1 LSKNKLKLLIIPKK
15 EEVSNMDNVLS
26 SIDNSVKE
34 QIMKAAE
41 LLATSTFAPPTRSV
55 FSPENITE
63 DIKMLVPV
71 NTPIRNRTPRVQGFG
86 QAAVFKRLTSKLH
99 SNTGAAGVGTNT
111 AVAFADGGA
120 PSETSQ
126 TYDTVAYPFKLLGR
140 KVEVGGMAIAATR
153 GGTPGGNQTV
163 NGDNMLTGREKV
175 KAVEVMLGEEE
186 LLIGGD
192 VNTSALQF
200 DGLGKQIT
208 TNSGN
213 AALLT
218 ASGIGSFCNTGYL
231 AGADFTVAYA
241 NARQNRAVADNLEWS
256 GSIQRAFISNTGS
269 VTVGYKVKNVINP
282 VTGNVIDL
290 EVSRYVGGDAYL
302 LTEKDAAGENWVQIE
317 ELIPMSRVD
326 VPSSNFSQI
335 RFVLEALV
343 LEVIGEP
350 FQMKVGGLAIG

>member
-1 LSKNKLKLLIIPKK
+1 MNPQ
-15 EEVSNMDNVLS
+15 DVLS
-26 SIDNSVKE
+26 DFDAQTRE
-34 QIMKAAE
+34 AIMKAAE
-41 LLATSTFAPPTRSV
+41 VLTTSTFSPPTRSV
-55 FSPENITE
+55 FAPENITE
-63 DIKMLVPV
+63 DIKLVVPV
-71 NTPIRNRTPRVQGFG
+71 ATPLRNRFPRVDGFG

-111 AVAFADGGA
+111 AIAFADAGA
-120 PSETSQ
+120 PNETSQ

-140 KVEVGGMAIAATR
+140 KVEVGGLAIAATR
-153 GGTPGGNQTV
+153 NQLGNNPVTG
-163 NGDNMLTGREKV
+163 GDNMLTSRERT
-175 KAVEVMLGEEE
+175 KATEVMIGEEE
-186 LLIGGD
+186 LIIGGD

-218 ASGIGSFCNTGYL
+218 ASGIGTFCNTLYL
-231 AGADFTVAYA
+231 AGGDPTVLAA
-241 NARQNRAVADNLEWS
+241 NARQNRAIADNLEWS
-256 GSIQRAFISNTGS
+256 GSIQRAFINDTGN
-269 VTVGYKVKNVINP
+269 VTAGYRVANVINP

-302 LTEKDAAGENWVQIE
+302 LTETDASGENWIQIE

-350 FQMKVGGLAIG
+350 FQMKIGGLAIG

>member
-1 LSKNKLKLLIIPKK
+1 
-15 EEVSNMDNVLS
+15 MDNVFNG
-26 SIDNSVKE
+26 IDQAMRE
-34 QIMKAAE
+34 AIIKAAE
-41 LLATSTFAPPTRSV
+41 TVATQPFSPPARSV
-55 FSPENITE
+55 FAPENITE
-63 DIKMLVPV
+63 DVKLVVPKE
-71 NTPIRNRTPRVQGFG
+71 TPIRNRTPRVKGSG

-99 SNTGAAGVGTNT
+99 SNTGAGGVGTNT
-111 AVAFADGGA
+111 AIAFADAGT
-120 PSETSQ
+120 PNETSQ

-140 KVEVGGMAIAATR
+140 KVEVGGMAIAATANQL
-153 GGTPGGNQTV
+153 GNDPVTGGN
-163 NGDNMLTGREKV
+163 NMLDSRERT

-218 ASGIGSFCNTGYL
+218 ASGIGTFCNNVYQ
-231 AGADFTVAYA
+231 AGGDPSVLYA
-241 NARQNRAVADNLEWS
+241 NARQMRAIGDNLEWS
-256 GSIQRAFISNTGS
+256 GSIQRAFINNVGN
-269 VTVGYKVKNVINP
+269 VTAGYKVSNVLNP
-282 VTGNVIDL
+282 ITGTVIDL

-302 LTEKDAAGENWVQIE
+302 LQEKSISGDNWIQVE

-326 VPSSNFSQI
+326 VPSSAFSSV
-335 RFVLEALV
+335 RFIVEALV

-350 FQMKVGGLAIG
+350 LQLKVGGLAIG

>member
-1 LSKNKLKLLIIPKK
+1 
-15 EEVSNMDNVLS
+15 MHDVLNQFDQQARES
-26 SIDNSVKE
+26 
-34 QIMKAAE
+34 IMKAAE
-41 LLATSTFAPPTRSV
+41 ILATTTFSPPTRSV
-55 FSPENITE
+55 FAPENITE
-63 DIKMLVPV
+63 DIKLLVPV
-71 NTPIRNRTPRVQGFG
+71 HTPIRNRTPRVQGFG
-86 QAAVFKRLTSKLH
+86 QAAVFKRLTSRLH

-111 AVAFADGGA
+111 AVAFADAGA
-120 PSETSQ
+120 PNETSQ

-140 KVEVGGMAIAATR
+140 KVEVGGLAIAATR
-153 GGTPGGNQTV
+153 NQL
-163 NGDNMLTGREKV
+163 GDNPVTGGSNMLDSRERV

-192 VNTSALQF
+192 VATSALQF

-218 ASGIGSFCNTGYL
+218 ASGIGKFCNDVYG
-231 AGADFTVAYA
+231 AGGDPSVLYA

-256 GSIQRAFISNTGS
+256 GSIQRAFINDRGN
-269 VTVGYKVKNVINP
+269 VTSGFKVGNVINP

-302 LTEKDAAGENWVQIE
+302 LQEKDISGDNWVQVE

-326 VPSSNFSQI
+326 VASSNFSTI

-350 FQMKVGGLAIG
+350 FQMKIGGLAIG

>member
-1 LSKNKLKLLIIPKK
+1 
-15 EEVSNMDNVLS
+15 M
-26 SIDNSVKE
+26 NSVLNE
-34 QIMKAAE
+34 VDSQVRESIMKAAE
-41 LLATSTFAPPTRSV
+41 LLATQSFSPPARSV
-55 FSPENITE
+55 FAPENITE
-63 DIKMLVPV
+63 DIKLLVPTQAV
-71 NTPIRNRTPRVQGFG
+71 LRNRLPRVQGFG

-111 AVAFADGGA
+111 AIAFVDAGA
-120 PSETSQ
+120 PSETTQ

-140 KVEVGGMAIAATR
+140 KVEVGGLAIAATR
-153 GGTPGGNQTV
+153 NSGLGNNPVTGGGN
-163 NGDNMLTGREKV
+163 MLDSRERV

-192 VNTSALQF
+192 VSTSALQF

-208 TNSGN
+208 TNSGT
-213 AALLT
+213 ASLLT
-218 ASGIGSFCNTGYL
+218 ASGIGSYANTVFL
-231 AGADFTVAYA
+231 AGGDPSVLVA
-241 NARQNRAVADNLEWS
+241 NAKQNRAIADNLEWS
-256 GSIQRAFISNTGS
+256 GSIQRAMIPNAKG
-269 VTVGYKVKNVINP
+269 VTAGYKVSNVINP

-302 LTEKDAAGENWVQIE
+302 LQERSAAGDNCIQIE

-343 LEVIGEP
+343 LEVIYEP
-350 FQMKVGGLAIG
+350 FQMKIGGLAIG

>member
-1 LSKNKLKLLIIPKK
+1 MNPNDVFSQ
-15 EEVSNMDNVLS
+15 VDAQMRD
-26 SIDNSVKE
+26 

-41 LLATSTFAPPTRSV
+41 VLATTTFSPPTRSV
-55 FSPENITE
+55 FAPENITA
-63 DIKMLVPV
+63 DIKLLVPV
-71 NTPIRNRTPRVQGFG
+71 ETPIRNRTPRVQGFG
-86 QAAVFKRLTSKLH
+86 QAAVFKRLTSRLH

-111 AVAFADGGA
+111 AVAFADAGA
-120 PSETSQ
+120 PNETSQ
-126 TYDTVAYPFKLLGR
+126 TYATVAYPFKLLGR
-140 KVEVGGMAIAATR
+140 KVEVGGLAIAATR
-153 GGTPGGNQTV
+153 GGTPGGDPRA
-163 NGDNMLTGREKV
+163 NGANMLDARERV

-192 VNTSALQF
+192 VDTSALQF

-218 ASGIGSFCNTGYL
+218 ASGIGNFCNTAYL
-231 AGADFTVAYA
+231 AGGNPSVLYA

-256 GSIQRAFISNTGS
+256 GSIKRAFINDQGN
-269 VTVGYKVKNVINP
+269 VTAGYRVANVINP
-282 VTGNVIDL
+282 VTGTVIDL

-302 LTEKDAAGENWVQIE
+302 LQEKSVSGENWVQVE

-326 VPSSNFSQI
+326 VPSANFSSI

-350 FQMKVGGLAIG
+350 FQMKVSGLAIG

>member
-1 LSKNKLKLLIIPKK
+1 MNPTDIFNDVDQQTR
-15 EEVSNMDNVLS
+15 EM
-26 SIDNSVKE
+26 
-34 QIMKAAE
+34 IMKAAE
-41 LLATSTFAPPTRSV
+41 TLATSTFAPPTRSV
-55 FSPENITE
+55 FAPENITE
-63 DIKMLVPV
+63 DVKLLVPV
-71 NTPIRNRTPRVQGFG
+71 QTPIRNRTPRVQGYG
-86 QAAVFKRLTSKLH
+86 QAAVFKKLTSKLH

-111 AVAFADGGA
+111 AVAFADAGA
-120 PSETSQ
+120 PNETAQ
-126 TYDTVAYPFKLLGR
+126 TYSTVAFPFKLIGR
-140 KVEVGGMAIAATR
+140 KVEVGGMAIAATANQL
-153 GGTPGGNQTV
+153 GNNPVTGGN
-163 NGDNMLTGREKV
+163 NMLTSRERT

-192 VNTSALQF
+192 VDTSALQF

-218 ASGIGSFCNTGYL
+218 ASGIGNFCNTSYL
-231 AGADFTVAYA
+231 AGGDPSVLYA

-256 GSIQRAFISNTGS
+256 GSIQRAFISDTGN
-269 VTVGYKVKNVINP
+269 VTAGYKVGNVINP
-282 VTGNVIDL
+282 VTGSVIDL

-302 LTEKDAAGENWVQIE
+302 LTEKDVSGENWVQVE

-335 RFVLEALV
+335 RFVLQAQV

-350 FQMKVGGLAIG
+350 FQMKIGGLAIG

>member
-1 LSKNKLKLLIIPKK
+1 
-15 EEVSNMDNVLS
+15 MDNVLTQF
-26 SIDNSVKE
+26 DQATRE
-34 QIMKAAE
+34 QILKAAE
-41 LLATSTFAPPTRSV
+41 TLAGNTFSPPTRSI
-55 FSPENITE
+55 FAPENITA
-63 DIKMLVPV
+63 DVKLLVPV
-71 NTPIRNRTPRVQGFG
+71 QTPIRNRTPRVQGFG

-99 SNTGAAGVGTNT
+99 SNSGAAGVGTNT
-111 AVAFADGGA
+111 RIEFADAGA
-120 PSETSQ
+120 PNESSQ
-126 TYDTVAYPFKLLGR
+126 TYATVSYPFKLLGR
-140 KVEVGGMAIAATR
+140 KVEVGGLAIAATR
-153 GGTPGGNQTV
+153 GGTGSGQGPASGSSQ
-163 NGDNMLTGREKV
+163 LEAREKI

-192 VNTSALQF
+192 ATAQTLQF
-200 DGLGKQIT
+200 DGLGVQIT

-218 ASGIGSFCNTGYL
+218 ASGIGNFCNTLYL
-231 AGADFTVAYA
+231 AGGDPTVLYA

-256 GSIQRAFISNTGS
+256 GSIQRAFISDKGN
-269 VTVGYKVKNVINP
+269 VTAGYKVSNVINP

-290 EVSRYVGGDAYL
+290 EVSRYTGGDAYL
-302 LTEKDAAGENWVQIE
+302 LTERDVSGENWVQVE

-326 VPSSNFSQI
+326 VPSSNFSTI

>member
-1 LSKNKLKLLIIPKK
+1 MNP
-15 EEVSNMDNVLS
+15 NDVLS
-26 SIDNSVKE
+26 QVDAQMRE

-41 LLATSTFAPPTRSV
+41 ILSTTTFSPPTRSV
-55 FSPENITE
+55 FAPENITP
-63 DIKMLVPV
+63 DIKLLVPV

-86 QAAVFKRLTSKLH
+86 QAAVFKRLTSRLH
-99 SNTGAAGVGTNT
+99 SNTGAGGVGTNT
-111 AVAFADGGA
+111 AIAFADAAA
-120 PSETSQ
+120 PGETSQ

-140 KVEVGGMAIAATR
+140 KIEVGGLAIAATK
-153 GGTPGGNQTV
+153 GGTGAGGPV
-163 NGDNMLTGREKV
+163 SGGSMLDAREKV
-175 KAVEVMLGEEE
+175 KAVEVMIGEEE

-192 VNTSALQF
+192 VSTSALQF

-218 ASGIGSFCNTGYL
+218 ASGIGNFCNTAYL
-231 AGADFTVAYA
+231 AGGDPSVIYA
-241 NARQNRAVADNLEWS
+241 NARQNRAIADNLEWS
-256 GSIQRAFISNTGS
+256 GSIQRAFISNAGQ
-269 VTVGYKVKNVINP
+269 VTAGYRVSNVINP

-302 LTEKDAAGENWVQIE
+302 LTEKDPAGDNWVQVE

-326 VPSSNFSQI
+326 VPSSTFSSV
-335 RFVLEALV
+335 RFLLEALV

>member
-1 LSKNKLKLLIIPKK
+1 MNPND
-15 EEVSNMDNVLS
+15 VFAQVDAQMR
-26 SIDNSVKE
+26 E
-34 QIMKAAE
+34 QIIKAAE
-41 LLATSTFAPPTRSV
+41 VLATTTFAPETRSV
-55 FSPENITE
+55 FAPENITA
-63 DIKMLVPV
+63 DIKLLVPV
-71 NTPIRNRTPRVQGFG
+71 QTPIRNRTPRVQGFG

-99 SNTGAAGVGTNT
+99 ANSGAAGVGTNT
-111 AVAFADGGA
+111 AVAFADAGA
-120 PSETSQ
+120 PNETSQ
-126 TYDTVAYPFKLLGR
+126 TYATVAYPFKLLGR
-140 KVEVGGMAIAATR
+140 KVEVGGLAIKATT
-153 GGTPGGNQTV
+153 GGTPGGDARA
-163 NGDNMLTGREKV
+163 NGANMLDSRERV

-192 VNTSALQF
+192 VDTSALQF

-218 ASGIGSFCNTGYL
+218 ASGIGNFCNTQYL
-231 AGADFTVAYA
+231 AGGDPSVLYA
-241 NARQNRAVADNLEWS
+241 NARQNRAIADNLEWS
-256 GSIQRAFISNTGS
+256 GSIQRAFINNTGA
-269 VTVGYKVKNVINP
+269 VTAGYKVKNVINP

-302 LTEKDAAGENWVQIE
+302 LQEKDVSGENWVQVE

-326 VPSSNFSQI
+326 VPSSNFSSI

-350 FQMKVGGLAIG
+350 FQMKIGGLAIG

>member
-1 LSKNKLKLLIIPKK
+1 
-15 EEVSNMDNVLS
+15 MQDVLNQFDQES
-26 SIDNSVKE
+26 RA

-41 LLATSTFAPPTRSV
+41 ILSTSTFTPPTRSV
-55 FSPENITE
+55 FAPENITE
-63 DIKMLVPV
+63 DIKLLVPV
-71 NTPIRNRTPRVQGFG
+71 HTPIRNRTPRVGGFG

-111 AVAFADGGA
+111 TVAFADAGT

-140 KVEVGGMAIAATR
+140 RVEVGGLAIAATR
-153 GGTPGGNQTV
+153 NQLGNSPVTGGA
-163 NGDNMLTGREKV
+163 NMLDSRERV
-175 KAVEVMLGEEE
+175 KAVEVMIGEEE

-192 VNTSALQF
+192 VVTSALQF

-218 ASGIGSFCNTGYL
+218 ASGVGKFCNDVWN
-231 AGADFTVAYA
+231 AGGDPSVLYA
-241 NARQNRAVADNLEWS
+241 MARQCRAVADNLEWS
-256 GSIQRAFISNTGS
+256 GSIQRAFINDTGN
-269 VTVGYKVKNVINP
+269 VTVGYKVGNIINP

-290 EVSRYVGGDAYL
+290 EVSRYTGGDAYL
-302 LTEKDAAGENWVQIE
+302 LQETDSAGENWVQIE

-326 VPSSNFSQI
+326 VPATTFSSV

-350 FQMKVGGLAIG
+350 FQLKIGGLAF